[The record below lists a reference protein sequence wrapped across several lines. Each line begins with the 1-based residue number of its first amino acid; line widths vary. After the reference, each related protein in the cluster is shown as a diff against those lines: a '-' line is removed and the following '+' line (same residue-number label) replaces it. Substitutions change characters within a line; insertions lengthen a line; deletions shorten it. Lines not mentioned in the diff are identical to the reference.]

1 MAEKVS
7 EYMVI
12 DYLDELEEAISNA
25 KKHEMAEIAKGLGS
39 IHEDM
44 VELGNLADSEDKVK
58 RLQADVEKPL
68 EDLVANCQAGDE
80 AKSRGSMRTLRDKVH
95 TLKALWNRA

>member
-1 MAEKVS
+1 MAEKVT

-25 KKHEMAEIAKGLGS
+25 KKHEMVEIVKGLESLHG
-39 IHEDM
+39 DL

-58 RLQADVEKPL
+58 RLQADVEKTL
-68 EDLVANCQAGDE
+68 QGLVANCKEGD
-80 AKSRGSMRTLRDKVH
+80 ATQSRGGMRTLRDKVH
-95 TLKALWNRA
+95 TLKALWSKA